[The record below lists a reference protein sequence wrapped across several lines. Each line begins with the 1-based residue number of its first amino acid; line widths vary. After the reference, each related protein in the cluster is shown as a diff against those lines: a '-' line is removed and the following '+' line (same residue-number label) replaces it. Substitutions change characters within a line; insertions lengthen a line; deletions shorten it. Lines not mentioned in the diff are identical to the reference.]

1 MIKIFLRSA
10 CVGIGMV
17 AAVAVLGLYIGL
29 PLAMHFL
36 PASFPAPPGEGEV
49 GWDLVVMARN
59 APPTVLLFP
68 LFVFAV
74 SFVFTFRYFSRRLSR
89 TERPNPD

>member
-10 CVGIGMV
+10 CVGIGAV
-17 AAVAVLGLYIGL
+17 IAVAVLGVFVGL
-29 PLAMHFL
+29 PLAGFFL
-36 PASFPAPPGEGEV
+36 LLNSPRGEPEV
-49 GWDLVVMARN
+49 GWDLVAMAQHTS
-59 APPTVLLFP
+59 PTVLLFP